1 MGFRFGMKNKRPAGI
16 QREILKVYA
25 RGGGKLK
32 RRGRPNL
39 GGSGGML
46 HQERFNFRV
55 LETPF
60 PAFFAGRFR

>member
-1 MGFRFGMKNKRPAGI
+1 MRFRFGMKNKRPAGI

-25 RGGGKLK
+25 RGGEKS
-32 RRGRPNL
+32 RRRRRPNP

-46 HQERFNFRV
+46 PQESFNFRV